1 MELIF
6 YFQLIFNAKC
16 DRKVLGIYRSGIYDW
31 ANVTRFSSN
40 AAAAKIYLG
49 FQYKKI
55 GLSETDLFG
64 QNHFRK
70 LDLPSRPSK

>member
-31 ANVTRFSSN
+31 ANVARFSSK
-40 AAAAKIYLG
+40 AAAAKIYLS
-49 FQYKKI
+49 FQYKRI
-55 GLSETDLFG
+55 GLRETNRFG
-64 QNHFRK
+64 QNFMAIF
-70 LDLPSRPSK
+70 

>member
-16 DRKVLGIYRSGIYDW
+16 DRKVLGINRSGIYDW
-31 ANVTRFSSN
+31 ANVARFSSN
-40 AAAAKIYLG
+40 AAAAS
-49 FQYKKI
+49 FQYKRI
-55 GLSETDLFG
+55 GLSETDFFG

-70 LDLPSRPSK
+70 LDLPSRPCK

>member
-31 ANVTRFSSN
+31 ANVARFSSN
-40 AAAAKIYLG
+40 AAEPPAFNIKELG
-49 FQYKKI
+49 
-55 GLSETDLFG
+55 
-64 QNHFRK
+64 
-70 LDLPSRPSK
+70 

>member
-1 MELIF
+1 MELTF

-31 ANVTRFSSN
+31 ANVARFSSN
-40 AAAAKIYLG
+40 AAAAS
-49 FQYKKI
+49 FQYKRI
-55 GLSETDLFG
+55 GLSETDFFG

>member
-40 AAAAKIYLG
+40 AAAAN
-49 FQYKKI
+49 FQYKGI

-64 QNHFRK
+64 QNHLRK
-70 LDLPSRPSK
+70 LDLPSRPS

>member
-31 ANVTRFSSN
+31 TNVARFSSN
-40 AAAAKIYLG
+40 AAAVKIYSS
-49 FQYKKI
+49 FQYKRI
-55 GLSETDLFG
+55 GLSETDFLGKIILENLIF
-64 QNHFRK
+64 
-70 LDLPSRPSK
+70 LEPPL